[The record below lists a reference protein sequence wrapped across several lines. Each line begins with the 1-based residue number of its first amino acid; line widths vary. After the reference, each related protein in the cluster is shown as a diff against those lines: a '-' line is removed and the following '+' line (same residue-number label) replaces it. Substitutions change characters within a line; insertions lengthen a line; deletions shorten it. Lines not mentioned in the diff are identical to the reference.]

1 MKPISKNILYGFLA
15 LGIMCLAACSGD
27 SEQNSDSASAVQS
40 GSQVTRTEAIIPR
53 QELKTVQAIKLAG
66 AFDVDEQSAD
76 AEYMG
81 KEIKVTGAVTSIGTN
96 KAGVSYIILR
106 GTGNYD
112 PGLSI
117 ECVEGTIRLDI
128 ENVSIMANITVRGHV
143 QGFQDTIKDVDDQRM
158 LFNSTGK
165 EIKLGGCSVVN

>member
-1 MKPISKNILYGFLA
+1 MKPISKNILYGFLT

-40 GSQVTRTEAIIPR
+40 GSQGTRTE
-53 QELKTVQAIKLAG
+53 ELKTVQAIKLAG
-66 AFDVDEQSAD
+66 AFDVDEQSAA

-117 ECVEGTIRLDI
+117 ECVEGSIRLDI
-128 ENVSIMANITVRGHV
+128 ENVSIMANIIVRGHV

-165 EIKLGGCSVVN
+165 EIQLAGCSVVN

>member
-40 GSQVTRTEAIIPR
+40 GSQGTRTE
-53 QELKTVQAIKLAG
+53 ELKTVQAIKLAG
-66 AFDVDEQSAD
+66 AFDVDEQSAA

-117 ECVEGTIRLDI
+117 ECVEGSIRLDI
-128 ENVSIMANITVRGHV
+128 ENVSIMANIIVRGHV

-165 EIKLGGCSVVN
+165 EIQLAGCSVVN

>member
-40 GSQVTRTEAIIPR
+40 GSQGTRTE
-53 QELKTVQAIKLAG
+53 ELKTVQAIKLAG
-66 AFDVDEQSAD
+66 AFDVDEQSAA

-96 KAGVSYIILR
+96 NAGVSYIILR

-117 ECVEGTIRLDI
+117 ECVEGSIRLDI
-128 ENVSIMANITVRGHV
+128 ENVSIMANIIVRGHV

-165 EIKLGGCSVVN
+165 EIQLAGCSVVN